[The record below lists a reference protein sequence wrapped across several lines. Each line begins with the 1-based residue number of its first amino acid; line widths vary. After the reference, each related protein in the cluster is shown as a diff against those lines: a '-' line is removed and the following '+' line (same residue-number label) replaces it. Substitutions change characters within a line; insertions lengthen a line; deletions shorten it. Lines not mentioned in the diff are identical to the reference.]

1 MAKIDSM
8 VPKGTL
14 FADRYEIQF
23 PSGSNGLFK
32 SFRAKDRDGTLV
44 RLELTELATLPDS
57 HFDSNGHLRQIA
69 LLESLKHPNIPEVID
84 HGEVVVR
91 SSRVTYL
98 CFKMISGESL
108 TELLG
113 RSGRLSAYKV
123 LPMAL
128 ELLETLDYLHNL
140 ESPVIYNG
148 VSPDSIILDYAENRD
163 RPILTGFDHARDIH
177 ASRDSI
183 SLKGMSL
190 FHAAPELMHG
200 LFVPQSDLF
209 SVGALIYHLVLGN
222 PPWFD
227 ESVFTV
233 ESAKVRQE
241 LAKLRSSSLRLD
253 FVDESVL
260 DDQFKETLK
269 TALSVDVEK
278 RFQTAQEFA
287 QALRRELAFEGKSSS
302 QSTFVSQDV
311 RTRVKEPGTGFDGIA
326 GMAELKTI
334 LNNEVIR
341 PIVEH
346 ERFAKFGIP
355 LLNGALLYGPPGC
368 GKTFVAERLV
378 EEIGFNFI
386 KVNPSDLASPF
397 VHGGQEKIGQLFK
410 SAAEMAP
417 CLLFID
423 EFDALVPSR
432 EGDVSHHY
440 AAEVNEMLAQMSSC
454 GKRGIFVIGATNRP
468 EKIDSAI
475 LRTGR
480 FDKLIYLPQPD
491 AAAREAMFRLHLEKC
506 PSDLGIDHARLADLT
521 ENYVSSDIAMLVVDA
536 ARKAELEDTRVT
548 MKMLEEA
555 ISENGPSVSRKELK
569 KYEELNKKWLDER
582 KGMESH
588 RSIGFINPD
597 ED

>member
-1 MAKIDSM
+1 MATFDSIF
-8 VPKGTL
+8 PKGTL

-23 PSGSNGLFK
+23 PSGSNGLFE

-44 RLELTELATLPDS
+44 RLELGDLAVLPSS
-57 HFDSNGHLRQIA
+57 HFGPDGQLRQIA
-69 LLESLKHPNIPEVID
+69 IFRSLKHPNIPELID
-84 HGEVVVR
+84 HGEVVVG

-108 TELLG
+108 TELLR

-123 LPMAL
+123 LPIAL

-148 VSPDSIILDYAENRD
+148 ISPDSIILDYAENRD

-190 FHAAPELMHG
+190 FHTAPELMHG

-209 SVGALIYHLVLGN
+209 SVGALIYHLVLGK

-233 ESAKVRQE
+233 ESAKLKPT
-241 LAKLRSSSLRLD
+241 LAKFRTGSLRLD

-278 RFQTAQEFA
+278 RFQTAQQFA
-287 QALRRELAFEGKSSS
+287 QALRRELAFESKTSEPS
-302 QSTFVSQDV
+302 FVSHDV
-311 RTRVKEPGTGFDGIA
+311 ITRVREPGAGFDGIA
-326 GMAELKTI
+326 GMAELKDI

-346 ERFAKFGIP
+346 ERFEKFGIP

-368 GKTFVAERLV
+368 GKTFVVERLI

-410 SAAEMAP
+410 SAAEMSP
-417 CLLFID
+417 CLVFID

-454 GKRGIFVIGATNRP
+454 GKRGIFVIAATNRP

-475 LRTGR
+475 LRSGR

-491 AAAREAMFRLHLEKC
+491 SAAREAMFKLHLEKC
-506 PSDLGIDHARLADLT
+506 QSDLGIDHARLAELT
-521 ENYVSSDIAMLVVDA
+521 EDYVSSDIAKLVIDA
-536 ARKAELEDTRVT
+536 ARKAELADTRVT
-548 MKMLEEA
+548 MEMLEEA
-555 ISENGPSVSRKELK
+555 IAENGPTVSRKELK
-569 KYEELNKKWLDER
+569 KYEEMNKKWLDER